1 MSKIELNI
9 SDKKLYNTTK
19 EDIIFRPP
27 SKIPHK
33 SLQDLLILKSINSS
47 EISYYDIAST
57 EQQKIKN
64 IDPVVI
70 TFFNKYFEI
79 SNNEIQSLKGDLNI
93 KMGDY
98 DGI

>member
-1 MSKIELNI
+1 MGKIELNI
-9 SDKKLYNTTK
+9 SDKPLLNTTK

-33 SLQDLLILKSINSS
+33 DLQDLINLKSINSS
-47 EISYYDIAST
+47 EISFYDIAAT
-57 EQQKIKN
+57 EQQKIKST
-64 IDPVVI
+64 DPVII
-70 TFFNKYFEI
+70 TFFNRYFNGEALRG
-79 SNNEIQSLKGDLNI
+79 NLDT

>member
-9 SDKKLYNTTK
+9 SNKKLYNTTK

-33 SLQDLLILKSINSS
+33 GLQDLMSLKSINSS
-47 EISYYDIAST
+47 EISYYDIATT
-57 EQQKIKN
+57 EQQKIKST
-64 IDPVVI
+64 DPVTI
-70 TFFNKYFEI
+70 TFFNRYFNGEALR
-79 SNNEIQSLKGDLNI
+79 EDLNI
-93 KMGDY
+93 KIGEH

>member
-47 EISYYDIAST
+47 EISYYD
-57 EQQKIKN
+57 
-64 IDPVVI
+64 
-70 TFFNKYFEI
+70 
-79 SNNEIQSLKGDLNI
+79 
-93 KMGDY
+93 
-98 DGI
+98 